1 MDIYSIALFLHVIGA
16 FGLFIAIG
24 LEWLALARLSRVA

>member
-1 MDIYSIALFLHVIGA
+1 MDAYAIALFLHIIGA

-24 LEWLALARLSRVA
+24 LEWLALDRLSRSG